1 MHTLRQ
7 DRWILR
13 LEHILRASEP
23 SFANSLHLRPHFS
36 KMGEQ
41 MNWLGKEVGKLH
53 FNTAM
58 TPVPLFLMLRDG

>member
-13 LEHILRASEP
+13 LEHISGQV
-23 SFANSLHLRPHFS
+23 SHLLQIVSIS